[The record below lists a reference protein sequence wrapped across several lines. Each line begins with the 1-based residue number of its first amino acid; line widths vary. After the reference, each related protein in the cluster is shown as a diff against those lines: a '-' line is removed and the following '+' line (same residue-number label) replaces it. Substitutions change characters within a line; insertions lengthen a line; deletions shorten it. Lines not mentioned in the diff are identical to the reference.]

1 MTDIDN
7 LNIGSEDFGEI
18 GEVNYNLPESG
29 SFAPAVSPGVHTG
42 VFKLA
47 EQDPFEHT
55 DIEIRSGV
63 SQKFAQVTYL
73 ALIPVQNGA
82 GATEEH
88 EVNFLRTNWYVSDK
102 MKQANMQSSAAELT
116 RSLGIRIEGK
126 LTVQRWQDALRHA
139 DGRARFTAEYGWE
152 LYCRSCRETTV
163 STTPRKKRGQIPWP
177 RKSDGTPE
185 LMARC
190 PKCKGAPAYG
200 SVRIVRYKLP
210 EQQAQTVSTAVA
222 ASPVVSEDSIPF

>member
-1 MTDIDN
+1 MANIDN
-7 LNIGSEDFGEI
+7 VNIGLEDFGEI
-18 GEVNYNLPESG
+18 GEVDYNLPESG
-29 SFAPAVSPGVHTG
+29 SFAPPVPPGVHTG

-47 EQDPFEHT
+47 ERDAFEPT
-55 DIEIRSGV
+55 YIEIRSGV
-63 SQKFAQVTYL
+63 KEKFAQVIHS
-73 ALIPVQNGA
+73 ALISVQNGT
-82 GATEEH
+82 GAASDH
-88 EVNFLRTNWYVSDK
+88 EVNFLRANWFVSDK

-139 DGRARFTAEYGWE
+139 DGRARFTAEYRWE

-163 STTPRKKRGQIPWP
+163 STTPRKKQGQAPWP
-177 RKSDGTPE
+177 RESDGTPE

-222 ASPVVSEDSIPF
+222 PSPVVSEDSIPF

>member
-1 MTDIDN
+1 MANIDN
-7 LNIGSEDFGEI
+7 LNIGSEKI

-29 SFAPAVSPGVHTG
+29 SFAPAVPPGVHTG
-42 VFKLA
+42 TFKLA
-47 EQDPFEHT
+47 EQDPFKPT
-55 DIEIRSGV
+55 DIGIGSGV
-63 SQKFAQVTYL
+63 SQKFAQVAYS
-73 ALIPVQNGA
+73 ALIQVQNGT

-88 EVNFLRTNWYVSDK
+88 EVNFLRANWYVSEK

-116 RSLGIRIEGK
+116 RSLGIRIEGE

-139 DGRARFTAEYGWE
+139 DGRARFTAEYAWE
-152 LYCRSCRETTV
+152 LYCRSCGQTTV
-163 STTPRKKRGQIPWP
+163 STTPRKKQGQAPWP

-222 ASPVVSEDSIPF
+222 PSPVVGEDSIPF